1 MRSWGRTAGPPS
13 SSDWLVSYIN
23 DPMPSVL
30 CLHRRQTKGN
40 QKKTH
45 EVQGGPPLGPILSHC
60 PWQIWEHHLNLPQQ
74 QSVRWS

>member
-30 CLHRRQTKGN
+30 CLPTSWPH
-40 QKKTH
+40 
-45 EVQGGPPLGPILSHC
+45 PIPLPVANLGASPKLATTTVC
-60 PWQIWEHHLNLPQQ
+60 PLVLMGMKVSLLLHF
-74 QSVRWS
+74 

>member
-40 QKKTH
+40 QKK
-45 EVQGGPPLGPILSHC
+45 LMRFKAA
-60 PWQIWEHHLNLPQQ
+60 HLLAP
-74 QSVRWS
+74 SYPTARGKFGSIT